1 MKDSH
6 SPVPNERDEVAERHR
21 EAMRG
26 VSQHGHGNSS
36 PPEGPAEP
44 SIPDQRRFR
53 PIVRTKPGGQMNEH
67 SFRASRATRFNGME
81 HRSWELA
88 RRQVVDHR
96 PNTLRL
102 AADGSRLGDIDS
114 STANLWTTS
123 VSAVR

>member
-1 MKDSH
+1 
-6 SPVPNERDEVAERHR
+6 
-21 EAMRG
+21 
-26 VSQHGHGNSS
+26 
-36 PPEGPAEP
+36 
-44 SIPDQRRFR
+44 
-53 PIVRTKPGGQMNEH
+53 MNEH
-67 SFRASRATRFNGME
+67 PFGSTGATRFDGME
-81 HRSWELA
+81 HRSRDLA